1 MNETNLDM
9 LKNLLYFTSVVE
21 LGTGLVLIIN
31 PALVVALLLG
41 AEISGVGIALGMCF
55 GITLLA
61 LVLACWP
68 RGSNAQAGSPAFWGM
83 LVYNTLIAL
92 LLVDLFA
99 VGHFEGVL
107 LWPAVALHA
116 AVAMLLVWTRR
127 SARLAK
133 AAK

>member
-1 MNETNLDM
+1 M
-9 LKNLLYFTSVVE
+9 E

-83 LVYNTLIAL
+83 LVYNALDCTAARRPIHGRGTLRACCYGPPL
-92 LLVDLFA
+92 RCTPPWLCCSSGPDVA
-99 VGHFEGVL
+99 RV
-107 LWPAVALHA
+107 WPRQPNDDAN
-116 AVAMLLVWTRR
+116 
-127 SARLAK
+127 
-133 AAK
+133 